1 MKKTY
6 IPFFVFLLF
15 LTGSSLFAQSDNIMY
30 FCERYDNVSGEINCS
45 DRFTKGTLTVM
56 VKLASPIYY
65 TKVSI
70 QLDKYDK
77 ATENFE
83 YHSSEEFDIEQGWDY
98 IHFNNIMFNKR
109 GIFRVFLLSPGGETI
124 TSALLE
130 II

>member
-1 MKKTY
+1 MF
-6 IPFFVFLLF
+6 IPFFVCFLF
-15 LTGSSLFAQSDNIMY
+15 HTGSSLLAQSDNIMY

-56 VKLASPIYY
+56 VKLSSPIYFS
-65 TKVSI
+65 KINI

-77 ATENFE
+77 TTEKFE
-83 YHSSEEFDIEQGWDY
+83 FHSTEEFDIEPGWDY
-98 IHFNNIMFNKR
+98 IHFDNIMFNKR

-124 TSALLE
+124 TSALIE